1 MRLDGDRIF
10 QQDPGRPIS
19 DVLARHGA
27 NSELRLS
34 SQRIIPGS
42 APGQSELTVVSAIVL
57 PILCLIVYTIAFM
70 LVRAMYR
77 YCVRRGR
84 RKAAAIELDK
94 METGGM
100 R

>member
-19 DVLARHGA
+19 EVLARHGA
-27 NSELRLS
+27 NSELRLTS
-34 SQRIIPGS
+34 ERIIPGS
-42 APGQSELTVVSAIVL
+42 APGHSELTVLSAIAL
-57 PILCLIVYTIAFM
+57 PILCLTIYTIAFM
-70 LVRAMYR
+70 LVRATYR
-77 YCVRRGR
+77 YCVSRRR